1 MINTIIKDYEFET
14 IIGLLDF
21 ERTTPQRVR
30 INIEFQS
37 NGFIDYID
45 MINFI
50 ETIFDTE
57 KFGSV
62 ESPVE
67 ITSQRLK
74 ENFSNLIFLK
84 MEILKIEIVKNAL
97 VGARIDIK
105 Y

>member
-1 MINTIIKDYEFET
+1 M
-14 IIGLLDF
+14 LDF

-62 ESPVE
+62 ESAVE

>member
-62 ESPVE
+62 ESAVE

>member
-50 ETIFDTE
+50 EIIFDTE

-62 ESPVE
+62 ESAVE

>member
-62 ESPVE
+62 ESAVE

-74 ENFSNLIFLK
+74 
-84 MEILKIEIVKNAL
+84 
-97 VGARIDIK
+97 
-105 Y
+105 

>member
-1 MINTIIKDYEFET
+1 MINNIIKDYEFET

-21 ERTTPQRVR
+21 KRTTPQRVR

-62 ESPVE
+62 ESAVE